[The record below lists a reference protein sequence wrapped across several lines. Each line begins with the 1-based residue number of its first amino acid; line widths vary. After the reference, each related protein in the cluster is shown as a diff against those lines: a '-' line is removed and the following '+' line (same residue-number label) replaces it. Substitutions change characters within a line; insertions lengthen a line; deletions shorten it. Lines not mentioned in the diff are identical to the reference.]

1 MKRDGRRAVPGPKG
15 TKVPSMLDTRD
26 KQKILGEER
35 RKHMRSK
42 TFRRSRLTTVRG
54 QCSCRVVDIS
64 PDGVKVRLAGPLD
77 TAKREEVKLFI
88 DGVGEFQGVIAWRRN
103 NDVGIHTTRD
113 AARAR
118 HKDQRFGSD
127 GEGSGDGQDEM
138 RKATAVG
145 FPKALRDLGSTPLD
159 VGHPTYA
166 GNAAPLGA
174 VSAAS
179 LSSLQRQI
187 SREDRERI
195 EAAVAIIHPEIL
207 TQIRPEIAAR
217 MPRPDFEQQ
226 ITNLVSEVATGRK
239 LALTAKDQ
247 AFASRRI
254 IAEMV
259 GFGPLEP
266 LLADDTISD
275 ILVNGPRNIYVERN
289 GKLQLTDITFTDD
302 QHVLN
307 VATRMVTRAGRR
319 VDETSP
325 LVDARL
331 PDGSRINIIIPPL
344 STRGPMMSIRKFT
357 KKDMT
362 LGHMVEQKCLS
373 PAMAMLLKIAAR
385 CRLNVLISGGTGA
398 GKTTLL
404 NALSQMID
412 PSERVITIEDTAEL
426 QLQLPHVASLE
437 ARPANLE
444 YKGEIT
450 VRDLF
455 RNALRMRP
463 DRIILGEVRG
473 AEAFDMLQAMNTGHD
488 GSLGTIHAS
497 GPREA
502 LTRLENIVAM
512 SGLELPARFARA
524 QIASAIHLVVQ
535 LTRMRDG
542 KRRVTSITEIVGME
556 GDIVTTQ
563 ELFGF
568 EADGDNSIGEVVG
581 RFVGSQLR
589 PHFMAR
595 ADHHGLGRVL
605 QRVIFSPETLTNAEP
620 LRSVG

>member
-1 MKRDGRRAVPGPKG
+1 MP
-15 TKVPSMLDTRD
+15 DTHD
-26 KQKILGEER
+26 KQKGPGEER
-35 RKHMRSK
+35 RKHMRSR
-42 TFRRSRLTTVRG
+42 TFRRSRLKTARG
-54 QCSCRVVDIS
+54 ESSCRVIDIS
-64 PDGVKVRLAGPLD
+64 PDGVKVRL
-77 TAKREEVKLFI
+77 TARLETANQEEVRLFI

-103 NDVGIHTTRD
+103 NDIGVHTNRD
-113 AARAR
+113 AASAH
-118 HKDQRFGSD
+118 HKDNRFSSD
-127 GEGSGDGQDEM
+127 SESSGDGQGEV
-138 RKATAVG
+138 RTTTVVNS
-145 FPKALRDLGSTPLD
+145 PKARGDLGSTSRE
-159 VGHPTYA
+159 VGHPPYA
-166 GNAAPLGA
+166 GHPALLRA
-174 VSAAS
+174 VSATS
-179 LSSLQRQI
+179 SSSLQSQI
-187 SREDRERI
+187 SREDRDRI

-226 ITNLVSEVATGRK
+226 ITNLVSEVAASRK

-247 AFASRRI
+247 AVVSRRI

-289 GKLQLTDITFTDD
+289 GKLQLTEITFTDD
-302 QHVLN
+302 QHVLS

-319 VDETSP
+319 VDESSP

-344 STRGPMMSIRKFT
+344 ATRGPLISIRKFT

-362 LGHMVEQKCLS
+362 LDHMAEQKCLS

-412 PSERVITIEDTAEL
+412 PDERVITIEDTAEL

-437 ARPANLE
+437 TRPANLE

-473 AEAFDMLQAMNTGHD
+473 AEALEMLQAMNTGHD

-502 LTRLENIVAM
+502 LTRLENIFAM
-512 SGLELPARFARA
+512 NGLELPTRFARA

-556 GDIVTTQ
+556 GEVITTQ
-563 ELFGF
+563 ELFRF
-568 EADGDNSIGEVVG
+568 ETNGENSIGEVVG
-581 RFVGSQLR
+581 SFVGSQLR
-589 PHFMAR
+589 PHFMKR
-595 ADHHGLGRVL
+595 ADYHGLGRAL
-605 QRVIFSPETLTNAEP
+605 QRVIFSPESLTNAEP

>member
-1 MKRDGRRAVPGPKG
+1 MRM
-15 TKVPSMLDTRD
+15 PSIFD
-26 KQKILGEER
+26 KQKSPGEER
-35 RKHMRSK
+35 RKHARSK
-42 TFRRSRLTTVRG
+42 TFRRSRLKTARAES
-54 QCSCRVVDIS
+54 SCRVVDIS
-64 PDGVKVRLAGPLD
+64 ADGVKVRLAAPLD
-77 TAKREEVKLFI
+77 TAKQEEVMLFI
-88 DGVGEFQGVIAWRRN
+88 DGVGEFKGVVAWRRN
-103 NDVGIHTTRD
+103 NDVGIHTIKD
-113 AARAR
+113 AAGAR
-118 HKDQRFGSD
+118 HKDNRFSSD
-127 GEGSGDGQDEM
+127 GEGSG
-138 RKATAVG
+138 VG
-145 FPKALRDLGSTPLD
+145 PAETGKRTTVGSPRAGADLGLAAPD
-159 VGHPTYA
+159 VGSSA
-166 GNAAPLGA
+166 GYPALLRT
-174 VSAAS
+174 AS
-179 LSSLQRQI
+179 LSSPQAQI

-195 EAAVAIIHPEIL
+195 ESAVAIIHPEIL

-217 MPRPDFEQQ
+217 MPRPDFERQ
-226 ITNLVSEVATGRK
+226 ITDLVSEVAAGRK

-247 AFASRRI
+247 ALVSRRI

-275 ILVNGPRNIYVERN
+275 ILVNGPRNVYIERN
-289 GKLQLTDITFTDD
+289 GKLHLSEITFTDE
-302 QHVLN
+302 QHVLS

-319 VDETSP
+319 VDESSP

-331 PDGSRINIIIPPL
+331 PDGSRINIIISPL
-344 STRGPMMSIRKFT
+344 ATRGPLMSIRKFT
-357 KKDMT
+357 KKNMT
-362 LGHMVEQKCLS
+362 LDHMAEQQCLS

-412 PSERVITIEDTAEL
+412 PAERVITIEDTAEL

-437 ARPANLE
+437 TRPANLE

-502 LTRLENIVAM
+502 LTRLEHIVAM
-512 SGLELPARFARA
+512 SGLDLPARFTRA

-542 KRRVTSITEIVGME
+542 KRRVTSITEVVGME
-556 GDIVTTQ
+556 GDVVTTQ
-563 ELFGF
+563 ELFSF
-568 EADGDNSIGEVVG
+568 ETGAENSAGEVVG
-581 RFVGSQLR
+581 SFVGSQLPPR
-589 PHFMAR
+589 FMTR
-595 ADHHGLGRVL
+595 ADYHGLGRAL
-605 QRVIFSPETLTNAEP
+605 QRAIFSPETLTAAEP
-620 LRSVG
+620 LRCVG

>member
-1 MKRDGRRAVPGPKG
+1 MSSIFDQ
-15 TKVPSMLDTRD
+15 
-26 KQKILGEER
+26 QKSPAKER
-35 RKHMRSK
+35 RKHARSK
-42 TFRRSRLTTVRG
+42 TFRRSRLKTARG
-54 QCSCRVVDIS
+54 ESSCRVIDIS
-64 PDGVKVRLAGPLD
+64 ADGVKVRLAAPLD
-77 TAKREEVKLFI
+77 TTKQEEVALFI
-88 DGVGEFQGVIAWRRN
+88 DGVGEFKGIVAWRRN
-103 NDVGIHTTRD
+103 NDVGIYTTKD
-113 AARAR
+113 AAGGR
-118 HKDQRFGSD
+118 HDDNHFSLGT
-127 GEGSGDGQDEM
+127 EGGDGLDRT
-138 RKATAVG
+138 RKRTA
-145 FPKALRDLGSTPLD
+145 ASDD
-159 VGHPTYA
+159 VGPA
-166 GNAAPLGA
+166 
-174 VSAAS
+174 SAAGHPDLVRAT
-179 LSSLQRQI
+179 LSPAPQAEI
-187 SREDRERI
+187 SREDRERG
-195 EAAVAIIHPEIL
+195 EAAVAIVHPEIL

-217 MPRPDFEQQ
+217 MPRPEFERQ
-226 ITNLVSEVATGRK
+226 ISELVSEVAVSRK

-247 AFASRRI
+247 AFVSRRI

-266 LLADDTISD
+266 LFADDTISD
-275 ILVNGPRNIYVERN
+275 ILVNGPRNIYVERY
-289 GKLQLTDITFTDD
+289 GKLQLSEITFTDD
-302 QHVLN
+302 QHVLS
-307 VATRMVTRAGRR
+307 VASRMVTRAGRR
-319 VDETSP
+319 VDESSP

-344 STRGPMMSIRKFT
+344 TTRGPLMSIRKFT
-357 KKDMT
+357 KKNMT
-362 LGHMVEQKCLS
+362 LDHMAEQQCLS

-412 PSERVITIEDTAEL
+412 PAERVITIEDTAEL

-437 ARPANLE
+437 TRPANLE

-512 SGLELPARFARA
+512 SGLDLPARFTRA

-542 KRRVTSITEIVGME
+542 MRRITSITEVVGME
-556 GDIVTTQ
+556 GDVVTTQ
-563 ELFGF
+563 ELFNF
-568 EADGDNSIGEVVG
+568 EISGENSMKEVTG
-581 RFVGSQLR
+581 SFVGSQVPPR
-589 PHFMAR
+589 FMAR
-595 ADHHGLGRVL
+595 ADYYGLGRAL
-605 QRVIFSPETLTNAEP
+605 HRAIFAPETLAKAEA